1 MMFLCMD
8 ANFRLKNQLVSNY
21 SQDPGLGMGWAY
33 MAPREEYES
42 YVLSRASDGDV
53 RIFFFPAHRMPNHLD
68 FDLDQYLRWTS
79 SLGQNEHQVF
89 QRSLLYGC
97 GRCYVWSIGDDHA
110 AGYWEFAEG

>member
-1 MMFLCMD
+1 
-8 ANFRLKNQLVSNY
+8 
-21 SQDPGLGMGWAY
+21 

-42 YVLSRASDGDV
+42 YVLSHASDGDV
-53 RIFFFPAHRMPNHLD
+53 HIFFFPTHRVPNHLD
-68 FDLDQYLRWTS
+68 FDLDQYLCQTS

-97 GRCYVWSIGDDHA
+97 GGCYVWSIGDDHT